1 MPTAFRD
8 VRFQG
13 QSGKHLL
20 TLSFSGFRPRLCE
33 NSDVELARRKF
44 VSITLNKKRTALAV
58 TVERRKERKQFCAF
72 SARARFHTAW
82 VISGPD
88 GAEMPLPLYPRKRTF
103 GDTTAM
109 SVLCPIP
116 EVSLLLGT
124 DIGEANTDV
133 R

>member
-44 VSITLNKKRTALAV
+44 VSIRLNKKRTALTV
-58 TVERRKERKQFCAF
+58 TVGGRRERKQFCAF
-72 SARARFHTAW
+72 SAHARFHTAW
-82 VISGPD
+82 TLNGHRAGIVPAQIQRAASSAILD
-88 GAEMPLPLYPRKRTF
+88 FFR
-103 GDTTAM
+103 
-109 SVLCPIP
+109 
-116 EVSLLLGT
+116 LL
-124 DIGEANTDV
+124 
-133 R
+133 